1 MKTEENIQEQ
11 TEETE
16 ISFSDFLENCPPN
29 QLKYISEIAT
39 YDGTGALILDKPV
52 LQLHCSSEKC
62 NGIRFFRSNNEN
74 FKVTKTFRRNFL
86 YYTCSNCNEFQK
98 IFSLQYKNDDGLTSG
113 SCLKFGEFPV
123 FGPPTSPKLIS
134 LIGPDRDIFLKG
146 RRCENQ
152 GLGVG
157 AFAYYRRVVENQRD
171 RILNQIIKVLET
183 IKAKPDDI
191 AKYKAAL
198 KENQFSKSIDMVKD
212 SMPQGL
218 LINGHNPLLLLHGA
232 LSRGLHDKSDEHC
245 LEIATSIRVILA
257 ELSEKLSAALKDEE
271 EIKKAIAKLLPQ

>member
-1 MKTEENIQEQ
+1 MQ
-11 TEETE
+11 TEEIEMIT
-16 ISFSDFLENCPPN
+16 FADFLENSPPN
-29 QLKYISEIAT
+29 QMKNISDIAART
-39 YDGTGALILDKPV
+39 ELGFYLNKPN

-62 NGIRFFRSNNEN
+62 NGVRIFRSNNASHDIYDILK
-74 FKVTKTFRRNFL
+74 FDTIF
-86 YYTCSNCNEFQK
+86 YTCSNCHENIK
-98 IFSLQYKNDDGLTSG
+98 VFSLQYKMDNTFISGL
-113 SCLKFGEFPV
+113 CNKLGEVPP
-123 FGPPTSPKLIS
+123 FGPSTPSRLIS
-134 LIGPDRDIFLKG
+134 LIGPDRDMFLKG

-183 IKAKPDDI
+183 VKANPDDI

-212 SMPQGL
+212 SIPQGL
-218 LINGHNPLLLLHGA
+218 LINGHNPLSLLHGA